1 MKVNIYYGGR
11 GMVDDPTIFVMG
23 KIQEVLEELNVNVTR
38 YNLYEMKNTITT
50 LSQTVTEADAV
61 VLATTVEWLGMG
73 GFMQSFLDS
82 CWLYGDK
89 DQIGKVY
96 MFPVVMAKTYGEREV
111 SLALANSWE
120 IIGGRVAPALNAYV
134 DDTTEFEFNSGYVGI
149 IENYAETI
157 YRTVSQKRKGL
168 PTSSQAIKNN
178 VIKDT
183 INFTPQESEQL
194 SKYASDDEFVQTQ
207 KKDIESLASI
217 YKELLTD
224 EKNGGDHYYIDS
236 FMQHVNPQCRVN
248 SSYMLT
254 ITDKNKN
261 ILIDASGGRVNV
273 SFGENPAAD
282 VICRMDKDTFDKLI
296 DGRSSFHKAFMT
308 GEMTARGNLKT
319 LRMLDELF
327 TFTA

>member
-73 GFMQSFLDS
+73 GYMQSFLDS

-134 DDTTEFEFNSGYVGI
+134 DDTTEFEFNSDYVGI
-149 IENYAETI
+149 IENLCGNNLQNSFTEKK
-157 YRTVSQKRKGL
+157 RT
-168 PTSSQAIKNN
+168 A
-178 VIKDT
+178 
-183 INFTPQESEQL
+183 
-194 SKYASDDEFVQTQ
+194 
-207 KKDIESLASI
+207 
-217 YKELLTD
+217 
-224 EKNGGDHYYIDS
+224 
-236 FMQHVNPQCRVN
+236 
-248 SSYMLT
+248 
-254 ITDKNKN
+254 DKQ
-261 ILIDASGGRVNV
+261 
-273 SFGENPAAD
+273 P
-282 VICRMDKDTFDKLI
+282 
-296 DGRSSFHKAFMT
+296 
-308 GEMTARGNLKT
+308 GN
-319 LRMLDELF
+319 
-327 TFTA
+327 

>member
-73 GFMQSFLDS
+73 GYMQSFLDS

-111 SLALANSWE
+111 SLVLANSWE

-134 DDTTEFEFNSGYVGI
+134 DDTTEFEFNSDYVGI

-224 EKNGGDHYYIDS
+224 EKNGDFDTVGYLQLILPNGEVVDLNGYFKDGPDGMVRIEHAEYEERKANRI
-236 FMQHVNPQCRVN
+236 
-248 SSYMLT
+248 
-254 ITDKNKN
+254 NK
-261 ILIDASGGRVNV
+261 
-273 SFGENPAAD
+273 
-282 VICRMDKDTFDKLI
+282 K
-296 DGRSSFHKAFMT
+296 
-308 GEMTARGNLKT
+308 
-319 LRMLDELF
+319 
-327 TFTA
+327 

>member
-73 GFMQSFLDS
+73 GYMQSFLDS

-134 DDTTEFEFNSGYVGI
+134 DDTTEFEFNSDYVGI

-183 INFTPQESEQL
+183 INL
-194 SKYASDDEFVQTQ
+194 HHRK
-207 KKDIESLASI
+207 
-217 YKELLTD
+217 
-224 EKNGGDHYYIDS
+224 
-236 FMQHVNPQCRVN
+236 VN
-248 SSYMLT
+248 SCQSMHQ
-254 ITDKNKN
+254 
-261 ILIDASGGRVNV
+261 
-273 SFGENPAAD
+273 
-282 VICRMDKDTFDKLI
+282 M
-296 DGRSSFHKAFMT
+296 M
-308 GEMTARGNLKT
+308 NLYRHRK
-319 LRMLDELF
+319 RY
-327 TFTA
+327 

>member
-73 GFMQSFLDS
+73 GYMQSFLDS

-134 DDTTEFEFNSGYVGI
+134 DDTTEFEFNSDYVGI

-224 EKNGGDHYYIDS
+224 EKNGGGHYYIDS
-236 FMQHVNPQCRVN
+236 FMQHVNSQCRVN

-261 ILIDASGGRVNV
+261 ILIDAAGGRVNV

>member
-1 MKVNIYYGGR
+1 
-11 GMVDDPTIFVMG
+11 
-23 KIQEVLEELNVNVTR
+23 
-38 YNLYEMKNTITT
+38 
-50 LSQTVTEADAV
+50 
-61 VLATTVEWLGMG
+61 
-73 GFMQSFLDS
+73 
-82 CWLYGDK
+82 
-89 DQIGKVY
+89 

-134 DDTTEFEFNSGYVGI
+134 DDTTEFEFNSDYVGI

-236 FMQHVNPQCRVN
+236 FMQHVN
-248 SSYMLT
+248 
-254 ITDKNKN
+254 
-261 ILIDASGGRVNV
+261 ILIDAAGGRVNV

>member
-73 GFMQSFLDS
+73 GYMQSFLDS

-134 DDTTEFEFNSGYVGI
+134 DDTTEFEFNSDYVGI

-168 PTSSQAIKNN
+168 PTSSQAIK
-178 VIKDT
+178 IM
-183 INFTPQESEQL
+183 
-194 SKYASDDEFVQTQ
+194 
-207 KKDIESLASI
+207 
-217 YKELLTD
+217 LL
-224 EKNGGDHYYIDS
+224 KIRLILH
-236 FMQHVNPQCRVN
+236 HRKVN
-248 SSYMLT
+248 SCQSMHQTMNLYRHRKKILNHLQAYT
-254 ITDKNKN
+254 KN
-261 ILIDASGGRVNV
+261 
-273 SFGENPAAD
+273 
-282 VICRMDKDTFDKLI
+282 C
-296 DGRSSFHKAFMT
+296 
-308 GEMTARGNLKT
+308 
-319 LRMLDELF
+319 
-327 TFTA
+327 